1 MKVCLE
7 ALLELCF
14 CIKPLNF
21 RVEAHM
27 EAPVGVALR
36 HKHIDREMESRTSRR
51 ARNIYCL

>member
-14 CIKPLNF
+14 CTKPLNF

-36 HKHIDREMESRTSRR
+36 HKHIDCEMESRTSRR